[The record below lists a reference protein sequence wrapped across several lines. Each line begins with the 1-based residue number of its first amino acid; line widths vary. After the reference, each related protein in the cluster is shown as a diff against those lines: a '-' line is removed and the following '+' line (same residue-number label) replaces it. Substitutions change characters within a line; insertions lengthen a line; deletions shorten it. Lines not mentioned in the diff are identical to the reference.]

1 MTLNFFF
8 FSSQGK
14 IKETEEWKKGE
25 NASRE
30 KSDGV
35 TGQLSKMDNS
45 NSGTKMTLFTP
56 VKILEA
62 SGILSKLL

>member
-1 MTLNFFF
+1 M
-8 FSSQGK
+8 
-14 IKETEEWKKGE
+14 GE
-25 NASRE
+25 NTSRE

-35 TGQLSKMDNS
+35 TKLGQLSKMDNS